1 MIFANAFKHLTKR
14 KLLRAND
21 QLSVISALLLLLFIT
36 GDQSYQILERRFMI
50 GEIQMT
56 ALITGLHT
64 GLYKVDEKVLNAVS
78 RVPRDEFVGDQ
89 YMSYAYKNVA
99 LPMAG
104 EKHLIPEPF
113 LTSMMIH
120 LMGVTEHD
128 RVLEIGHGT
137 GYEAAVL
144 SKIAKSVYSIRQESP
159 VKIPGKQPY
168 AEQLTDYEN
177 VSARDGNGLY
187 GWAEQGPFD
196 AILVK
201 QSLAAPPQTLL
212 NQLKPYGRLV
222 IPIDQDDGT
231 QRVMVYLKLPGGK
244 LESRETLY
252 VKTTPLLKGEEI

>member
-1 MIFANAFKHLTKR
+1 ML
-14 KLLRAND
+14 
-21 QLSVISALLLLLFIT
+21 SALLLLLFIS

-50 GEIQMT
+50 SEIQMT

-64 GLYKVDEKVLNAVS
+64 GLYKVDERVLNAVS
-78 RVPRDEFVGDQ
+78 RVPRDNFVGDQ

-99 LPMAG
+99 LPLAG

-113 LTSMMIH
+113 LTAMMIH

-144 SKIAKSVYSIRQESP
+144 SKLANSVYSIRQESP
-159 VKIPGKQPY
+159 LNILAKRPY
-168 AEQLTDYEN
+168 AEQLADYEN

-187 GWAEQGPFD
+187 GWSEKGPFD

-201 QSLAAPPQTLL
+201 QSLKEPPQTLIK
-212 NQLKPYGRLV
+212 QLKPYGRLV
-222 IPIDQDDGT
+222 IPIVQENGE
-231 QRVMVYLKLPGGK
+231 QRVIVYLKLPGGK
-244 LESRETLY
+244 LEQRETLY
-252 VKTTPLLKGEEI
+252 VKTTPLLIGEEI